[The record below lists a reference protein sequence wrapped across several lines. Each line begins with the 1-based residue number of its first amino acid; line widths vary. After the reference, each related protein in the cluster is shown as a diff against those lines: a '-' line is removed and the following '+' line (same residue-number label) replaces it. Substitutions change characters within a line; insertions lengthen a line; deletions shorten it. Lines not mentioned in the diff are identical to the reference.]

1 MTILNSNFEEWRIQ
15 NPDSDI
21 NDFPF
26 SLNKMSNSGA
36 LFDLDKLNDVSK
48 NVLAKIPAEEIYE
61 FLLKWAKEYK
71 KEIGRNSEKPR
82 KDLIYCEQIFEF
94 IKYFFD
100 EYFAI
105 VDKYPDNVDE
115 EEAKKILKAYLE
127 TYDHNDDQTQWFE
140 KIKVIATENGYAA
153 KPKDYKKNPDMY
165 KGHVGDVS
173 TVIRIAIVGRSSS
186 PDLWEIQQIMGEEKV
201 RERIQRLL

>member
-1 MTILNSNFEEWRIQ
+1 LKQ
-15 NPDSDI
+15 
-21 NDFPF
+21 
-26 SLNKMSNSGA
+26 
-36 LFDLDKLNDVSK
+36 
-48 NVLAKIPAEEIYE
+48 AKIPAEEIYE

-71 KEIGRNSEKPR
+71 KEIVNLLEEHKDSVIKLLSVGRNSEKPR

-140 KIKVIATENGYAA
+140 KIKVIATENGICGQNRRTTR
-153 KPKDYKKNPDMY
+153 KIPTCTKDMW
-165 KGHVGDVS
+165 V
-173 TVIRIAIVGRSSS
+173 
-186 PDLWEIQQIMGEEKV
+186 M
-201 RERIQRLL
+201 

>member
-1 MTILNSNFEEWRIQ
+1 LS
-15 NPDSDI
+15 
-21 NDFPF
+21 
-26 SLNKMSNSGA
+26 
-36 LFDLDKLNDVSK
+36 V
-48 NVLAKIPAEEIYE
+48 
-61 FLLKWAKEYK
+61 
-71 KEIGRNSEKPR
+71 GRNSEKPR

-140 KIKVIATENGYAA
+140 K
-153 KPKDYKKNPDMY
+153 
-165 KGHVGDVS
+165 S
-173 TVIRIAIVGRSSS
+173 
-186 PDLWEIQQIMGEEKV
+186 
-201 RERIQRLL
+201 RLLPQKTDMRQNRRTTRKSRHVQRTCG

>member
-1 MTILNSNFEEWRIQ
+1 
-15 NPDSDI
+15 
-21 NDFPF
+21 
-26 SLNKMSNSGA
+26 
-36 LFDLDKLNDVSK
+36 V
-48 NVLAKIPAEEIYE
+48 
-61 FLLKWAKEYK
+61 
-71 KEIGRNSEKPR
+71 GRNSEKPR

-153 KPKDYKKNPDMY
+153 KPKDYKKNPTCTKDM
-165 KGHVGDVS
+165 
-173 TVIRIAIVGRSSS
+173 
-186 PDLWEIQQIMGEEKV
+186 W
-201 RERIQRLL
+201 